1 LPIAD
6 FRLQSE
12 EDGRE
17 SEHGKSDIRNGL
29 VTMAIGL
36 VGRKVGMTQIFDER
50 GKAVP
55 VTVIQAG
62 PCPVVQRKTTDR
74 EGYEAVQIGFE
85 TQPKKSRV
93 THPVRGHFEKAQVPY
108 QRFLRE
114 IRLRAGD
121 GEYAVGQVLTVSLF
135 AAGDHVRVAG
145 ITKGRGFQGGV
156 KRWNYKGGPMTH
168 GAMFHR
174 APGSIG
180 ASSYPSRV
188 FRGHHLP
195 GHMGAQRM
203 TVRGLRVV
211 AVDADNNLLL
221 IEGAVP
227 GPSGGVVTIQ
237 KGK

>member
-1 LPIAD
+1 
-6 FRLQSE
+6 
-12 EDGRE
+12 
-17 SEHGKSDIRNGL
+17 
-29 VTMAIGL
+29 MAIGL
-36 VGRKVGMTQIFDER
+36 VGRKVGMTQVFDER

-62 PCPVVQRKTTDR
+62 PCPVVQRKTVERD
-74 EGYEAVQIGFE
+74 GYEAIQIGFE
-85 TQPKKSRV
+85 TLANKNRV
-93 THPVRGHFEKAQVPY
+93 TRPVRGHFDKAQTAY

-114 IRLRAGD
+114 IRLRGSE
-121 GEYAVGQVLTVSLF
+121 GEFAVGQVLTVTLF
-135 AAGDHVRVAG
+135 AAGDRVRVTG
-145 ITKGRGFQGGV
+145 VTKGRGFQGGV

-168 GAMFHR
+168 GSMFHR

-195 GHMGAQRM
+195 GHMGAART

-211 AVDADNNLLL
+211 SVDTQNNLVL

-227 GPSGGVVTIQ
+227 GPSGGMVTIQ

>member
-1 LPIAD
+1 
-6 FRLQSE
+6 
-12 EDGRE
+12 
-17 SEHGKSDIRNGL
+17 
-29 VTMAIGL
+29 MAIGL
-36 VGRKVGMTQIFDER
+36 VGRKVGMTQVFDER

-74 EGYEAVQIGFE
+74 DGYEAIQIGFE
-85 TQPKKSRV
+85 GQPNKNRI
-93 THPVRGHFEKAQVPY
+93 TRPVRGHFDKVQVAY

-114 IRLRAGD
+114 IRLQG
-121 GEYAVGQVLTVSLF
+121 GEGEFGVGQVLTVNLF
-135 AAGDHVRVAG
+135 AAGDRVRVSG

-195 GHMGAQRM
+195 GHMGAVRT

-211 AVDADNNLLL
+211 SVDEQNNLVLV
-221 IEGAVP
+221 EGAVP

>member
-1 LPIAD
+1 MAY
-6 FRLQSE
+6 
-12 EDGRE
+12 
-17 SEHGKSDIRNGL
+17 
-29 VTMAIGL
+29 VAMAIGL
-36 VGRKVGMTQIFDER
+36 VGRKVGMTQVFDER

-62 PCPVVQRKTTDR
+62 PCPVVQRKTTLRD
-74 EGYEAVQIGFE
+74 GYEAIQIGFE
-85 TQPKKSRV
+85 AQPKKSRM
-93 THPVRGHFEKAQVPY
+93 TRPVRGHFDTVQVAY

-114 IRLRAGD
+114 IRLRG
-121 GEYAVGQVLTVSLF
+121 GEGEFTVGQVLTVNLF
-135 AAGDHVRVAG
+135 AAGDRVRVSG

-195 GHMGAQRM
+195 GHMGAERN

-211 AVDADNNLLL
+211 SIDAENNLVL

>member
-1 LPIAD
+1 
-6 FRLQSE
+6 
-12 EDGRE
+12 
-17 SEHGKSDIRNGL
+17 
-29 VTMAIGL
+29 MAIGL
-36 VGRKVGMTQIFDER
+36 LGRKVGMTQVFDER

-62 PCPVVQRKTTDR
+62 PCPVVQKKTADR
-74 EGYEAVQIGFE
+74 DGYEAIQLGFE

-93 THPVRGHFEKAQVPY
+93 SRPRQGHFEKAQVSY
-108 QRFLRE
+108 QRHLRE
-114 IRLRAGD
+114 IRLRGGE
-121 GEYAVGQVLTVSLF
+121 GEYQVGQVLTVSLF
-135 AAGDHVRVAG
+135 EAGDRVRVSG
-145 ITKGRGFQGGV
+145 VTKGRGFQGGV
-156 KRWNYKGGPMTH
+156 KRWNYRGGPMTH

-195 GHMGAQRM
+195 GHMGAVRM
-203 TVRGLRVV
+203 TTRGLRVV
-211 AVDADNNLLL
+211 SVDPENNLVL

-227 GPSGGVVTIQ
+227 GPSGGLVTIQ

>member
-1 LPIAD
+1 MA
-6 FRLQSE
+6 RAA
-12 EDGRE
+12 
-17 SEHGKSDIRNGL
+17 
-29 VTMAIGL
+29 MAIGL
-36 VGRKVGMTQIFDER
+36 VGRKVGMTQVFDER

-62 PCPVVQRKTTDR
+62 PCPVVQRKTTGR
-74 EGYEAVQIGFE
+74 EGYEAIQIGFDP
-85 TQPKKSRV
+85 QPNKHRV
-93 THPVRGHFEKAQVPY
+93 TRPVQGHFDKAQTAY
-108 QRFLRE
+108 MRFLRE
-114 IRLRAGD
+114 IRLVG
-121 GEYAVGQVLTVSLF
+121 GEGELAVGQVLTVSLF
-135 AAGDHVRVAG
+135 APGDRVRVSG
-145 ITKGRGFQGGV
+145 VTKGRGFQGGV

-195 GHMGAQRM
+195 GHMGAQRQ

-211 AVDADNNLLL
+211 SVDAENHLVL

-227 GPSGGVVTIQ
+227 GPTGGMVTIQ